1 MRKRIFYGN
10 NTVIFDHTVSLN
22 NYFSGNFTSSFIA
35 AEDYIYIGS
44 RLPFNHFYLNMGATV
59 NAESA
64 DLTVSYWSDS
74 EWLDAV
80 EVIDET
86 ATGGAT
92 LAQSGFISF
101 TPDKDNNWTR
111 ENTNY
116 GGESITGLTD
126 VEIYDLYWMRLSVDA
141 DLTADMVISWLGQKF
156 SDDNDLGSEHAEVT
170 RSNFIAAFED
180 GKTSYEEQAIK
191 AAEIVENDLISRK
204 MITHN
209 EQILDRYDLRLA
221 SVSKVAELIYN
232 DLGDDY
238 VDKYDNAKREYQS
251 RIGKS
256 VVKVDRNS
264 NALLDKQEDRV
275 MKGFLYR

>member
-1 MRKRIFYGN
+1 
-10 NTVIFDHTVSLN
+10 
-22 NYFSGNFTSSFIA
+22 
-35 AEDYIYIGS
+35 
-44 RLPFNHFYLNMGATV
+44 
-59 NAESA
+59 
-64 DLTVSYWSDS
+64 
-74 EWLDAV
+74 
-80 EVIDET
+80 
-86 ATGGAT
+86 
-92 LAQSGFISF
+92 
-101 TPDKDNNWTR
+101 
-111 ENTNY
+111 
-116 GGESITGLTD
+116 
-126 VEIYDLYWMRLSVDA
+126 MRLSVDA